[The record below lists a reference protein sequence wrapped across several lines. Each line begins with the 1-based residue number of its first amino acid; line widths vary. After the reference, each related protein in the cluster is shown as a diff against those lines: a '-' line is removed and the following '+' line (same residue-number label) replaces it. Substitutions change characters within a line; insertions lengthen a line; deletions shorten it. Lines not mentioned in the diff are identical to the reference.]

1 LYKGVSEDL
10 VEVEVIFE
18 KKYLVLVD
26 LFVSL
31 VAAHLSD
38 GILQP
43 LACWMLRQVM
53 EGEHFGMTPSKLR
66 QNHN

>member
-1 LYKGVSEDL
+1 M
-10 VEVEVIFE
+10 IFE

-38 GILQP
+38 GILQHGVLLVEVVDGL
-43 LACWMLRQVM
+43 LALRIVMLGRLEE
-53 EGEHFGMTPSKLR
+53 EG
-66 QNHN
+66 